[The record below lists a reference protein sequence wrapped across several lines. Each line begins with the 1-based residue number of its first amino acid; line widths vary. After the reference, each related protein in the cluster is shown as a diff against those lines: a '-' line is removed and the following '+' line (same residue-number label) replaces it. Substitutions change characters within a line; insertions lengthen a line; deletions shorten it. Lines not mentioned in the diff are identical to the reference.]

1 MLRLLKG
8 GVCRSTK
15 LQMPR
20 QTDFRTAL
28 PFCAADT
35 IEAGD
40 LALKVPGWPR
50 LHPLQRGGEA
60 DFAMARRRAR
70 HFGCSLLLVR

>member
-20 QTDFRTAL
+20 QTNFQTAP

-35 IEAGD
+35 IGAGD
-40 LALKVPGWPR
+40 LALKTPR

-60 DFAMARRRAR
+60 DFAMARRWVR
-70 HFGCSLLLVR
+70 HFGCSLLPVR

>member
-8 GVCRSTK
+8 GACRSTK

-20 QTDFRTAL
+20 QTGFRTAL
-28 PFCAADT
+28 PYCAADT

-40 LALKVPGWPR
+40 PALKPPR

-60 DFAMARRRAR
+60 DFAMARRWVR
-70 HFGCSLLLVR
+70 HFGCSLLPVR